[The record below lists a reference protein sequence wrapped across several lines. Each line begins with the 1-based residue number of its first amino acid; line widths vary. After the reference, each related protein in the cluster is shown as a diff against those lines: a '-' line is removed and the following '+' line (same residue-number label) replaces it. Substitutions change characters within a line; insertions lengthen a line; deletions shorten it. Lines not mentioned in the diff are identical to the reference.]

1 MNKNCDFSNCYIVG
15 PTGPKGDNGNA
26 DTIEI
31 RNAKTVGPEDAAKV
45 IDTYDSGRHI
55 LDFEIP
61 MGATGPKQPAT
72 FGYKFSDVGTILNLT
87 KQEVETVPLNM
98 VGESRGIDIEEDSF
112 IILTNGI
119 YKIEYYF
126 SGSISMDT
134 ALFTEVLKNDEALDG
149 TTISKDL
156 ITNTDSDFYGMTVA
170 TLNEGDIITLGVRA
184 NNDVVL
190 TFAPDINAYLIITK
204 LV

>member
-1 MNKNCDFSNCYIVG
+1 MNKNCDFSNCYIMG

-31 RNAKTVGPEDAAKV
+31 RNTKTVLPEEKAKV
-45 IDTYDSGRHI
+45 IDTYSDGKHI

-61 MGATGPKQPAT
+61 IGPTGPEHIAT
-72 FGYKFSDVGTILNLT
+72 FGYEFSDIGTILNLK
-87 KQEVETVPLNM
+87 KQEGAQIPLNR
-98 VGESRGIDIEEDSF
+98 VGSSREMKLEENQF
-112 IILTNGI
+112 TILTNGI

-126 SGSISMDT
+126 SGSISVDT
-134 ALFTEVLKNDEALDG
+134 ALFVEVLQNDEEIDG

-156 ITNTDSDFYGMTVA
+156 ITNTDSDFYGMTIT

-190 TFAPDINAYLIITK
+190 TFAPDINAYLLITK